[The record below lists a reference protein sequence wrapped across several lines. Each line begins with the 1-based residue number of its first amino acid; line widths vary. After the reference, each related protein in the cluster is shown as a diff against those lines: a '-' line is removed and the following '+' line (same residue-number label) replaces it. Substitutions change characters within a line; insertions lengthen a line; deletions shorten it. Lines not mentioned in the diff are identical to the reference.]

1 MPAMARILAR
11 TLLTLL
17 LASPATLVAQLVQ
30 PPPVAGPGAPVAVPG
45 TDRGTGFDHIVAFAG
60 AALCLLVVCYP
71 ARRY

>member
-17 LASPATLVAQLVQ
+17 LASPATLVAQPA
-30 PPPVAGPGAPVAVPG
+30 PPPVAGPGAQPVVAPG